1 MERMMAAKNNAR
13 LRRTIAKILFEQ
25 GPMTRVEV
33 FAKLLS
39 SGEFRTLPNES
50 SLTAMLAKN
59 LQIVQRG
66 FEMVDTGT
74 GIKTKQAIYAINDE
88 IIEEE
93 EDLLYSRPFS
103 TMTKMEQSL
112 ATPCPSCRQRRITK
126 ERWNDCLVCQRR
138 GL

>member
-1 MERMMAAKNNAR
+1 MGCMMAAKNNAR
-13 LRRTIAKILFEQ
+13 LRRTIAKILFDD

-33 FAKLLS
+33 FSKLLA

-59 LQIVQRG
+59 LQIVQEG
-66 FEMVDTGT
+66 YEMVDTGT
-74 GIKTKQAIYAINDE
+74 GIKTKQAVYSINRE
-88 IIEEE
+88 IIKEE

-103 TMTKMEQSL
+103 TMSTIEQGLASL
-112 ATPCPSCRQRRITK
+112 CPSCRQRRIIE
-126 ERWNDCLVCQRR
+126 ERWSDCLVCRRR